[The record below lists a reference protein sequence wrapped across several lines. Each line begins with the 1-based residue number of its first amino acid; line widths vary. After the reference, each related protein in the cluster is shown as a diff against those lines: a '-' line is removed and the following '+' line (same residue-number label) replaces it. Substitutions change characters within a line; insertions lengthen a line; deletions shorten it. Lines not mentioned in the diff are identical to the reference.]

1 MQFLTEFIK
10 LYSKIIKQKLAFST
24 NNYINKWLKPKFTTQ
39 PANPS
44 HHYTTKMDFKII
56 ALDKQ
61 LSLRDSKRSLKKIQN
76 NKI

>member
-10 LYSKIIKQKLAFST
+10 SYDKLIKQKLAFFHKPS
-24 NNYINKWLKPKFTTQ
+24 YLNKWLKPKFTTQ

-56 ALDKQ
+56 ALDK
-61 LSLRDSKRSLKKIQN
+61 
-76 NKI
+76 